1 MNLIKGVRYLSENNS
16 IKYGKLIRDR
26 IPEIIES
33 KGKKAVIEVLDDDN
47 FKKYLDNK
55 LGEELKEYLDSGNI
69 EELAD
74 MVEVI
79 YALIESK
86 GISIE
91 NFERTRIKKAYERG
105 GFSKKL
111 LLKEVFK
118 AEILKDKG

>member
-1 MNLIKGVRYLSENNS
+1 LSENNS

-33 KGKKAVIEVLDDDN
+33 KGKKAVIEVLDDDS

-91 NFERTRIKKAYERG
+91 DFERTRIKKAYERG